1 MEFKERVA
9 AGLNGFRSNATNEEK
24 DFLQGLKPVESKH
37 LTSELKLRPPKENA
51 FPAACEAGLP
61 VATSPRVGV
70 ALLRVRGSQGTLRR
84 AFILQFIAYRAGASF
99 EFA

>member
-1 MEFKERVA
+1 MEFKGRLE

-37 LTSELKLRPPKENA
+37 LTSELKLRPPKEKA
-51 FPAACEAGLP
+51 FSAACEA
-61 VATSPRVGV
+61 VPRFHTFTQIGVG
-70 ALLRVRGSQGTLRR
+70 LLRVRASQGTLRR
-84 AFILQFIAYRAGASF
+84 AFIPQFTAYRAGASF